1 MDHFRE
7 ERRFRQWVEDHG
19 ALLHRIARVFAGPA
33 DQADLLQE
41 LLVTLWRAI
50 PRFRGECSERTFVY
64 RVAHNRALT
73 WAGRE
78 QGRRRREDETR
89 QALLALPPDGD
100 DGEAALLERLYAAI
114 RRLPPIDRSLVLL
127 ALDGVPHRDAGAFHG
142 LSETAVG
149 ARISRAKVRLV
160 AMIET
165 ENGDE
170 L

>member
-1 MDHFRE
+1 MDHSANERQFR
-7 ERRFRQWVEDHG
+7 RWADDHT
-19 ALLHRIARVFAGPA
+19 ALLHRIARAFAAPA

-41 LLVTLWRAI
+41 LLLTLWRAI
-50 PRFRGECSERTFVY
+50 PRYRGDCAERTFVY

-78 QGRRRREDETR
+78 HGRRRREDETCK
-89 QALLALPPDGD
+89 ALLSLPAAGD
-100 DGEAALLERLYAAI
+100 EGEAALLERLYGAI
-114 RRLPPIDRSLVLL
+114 RRLPPIDRSLILL
-127 ALDGVPHRDAGAFHG
+127 ALDGVPHREAGAFHG

-149 ARISRAKVRLV
+149 VRISRAKTRLV
-160 AMIET
+160 AMTQT

>member
-1 MDHFRE
+1 MDHYRH
-7 ERRFRQWVEDHG
+7 ERQFRQWAEDHA
-19 ALLHRIARVFAGPA
+19 ALLHRVARVFAAPG
-33 DQADLLQE
+33 DQPDLLQE

-50 PRFRGECSERTFVY
+50 PKYRGDCAERTFVY

-73 WAGRE
+73 WSGRE

-89 QALLALPPDGD
+89 RALLALPANGE
-100 DGEAALLERLYAAI
+100 DGEAALLERLYTAI
-114 RRLPPIDRSLVLL
+114 RELPPLDRSLMLL
-127 ALDGVPHRDAGAFHG
+127 ALDGVPQRDAGALHG

-149 ARISRAKVRLV
+149 ARLSRARAKLV
-160 AMIET
+160 AMVEM

>member
-1 MDHFRE
+1 MDHSANERQFRH
-7 ERRFRQWVEDHG
+7 WADDHS
-19 ALLHRIARVFAGPA
+19 ALLHRIARAFAGPA

-41 LLVTLWRAI
+41 LLLTLWRAV
-50 PRFRGECSERTFVY
+50 PKYRGDCAERTFVY

-78 QGRRRREDETR
+78 QGRRCRENETC
-89 QALLALPPDGD
+89 QALLALPADGD

-114 RRLPPIDRSLVLL
+114 RQLPPVDRSLILL

-149 ARISRAKVRLV
+149 ARISRARARLV
-160 AMIET
+160 TMVET
-165 ENGDE
+165 ENDDG